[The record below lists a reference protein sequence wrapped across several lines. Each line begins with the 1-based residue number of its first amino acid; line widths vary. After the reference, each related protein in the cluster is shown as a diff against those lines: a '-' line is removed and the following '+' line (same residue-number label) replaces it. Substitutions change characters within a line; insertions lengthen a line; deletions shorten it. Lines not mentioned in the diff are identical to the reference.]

1 MCDLGIFNGH
11 AVELAD
17 GTVFDSDQEQ
27 PFLFTRKEYYALD
40 DAGFFRDQRI
50 QLIGG
55 VILQEGR
62 MNTPHAVAVTLAQVA
77 LPIAFGNGFHVRVQ
91 LPLTLSNYSEPHPD
105 LVIVT
110 GSPRDYL
117 VEHPKTAALVV
128 EVSESTLE
136 EDTHTKM
143 SLYAAAGIA
152 EYWVIDTSGRVLVF
166 RNPHPETGQPFGH
179 AYARVTAH
187 SRDDVRIPLA
197 APEARVKVADLLP

>member
-1 MCDLGIFNGH
+1 MCELGIFNGH
-11 AVELAD
+11 AIELAD
-17 GTVFDSDQEQ
+17 GTVFDSVQEQ
-27 PFLFTRKEYYALD
+27 PFLFTRKEYYALY

-62 MNTPHAVAVTLAQVA
+62 MNTPHAVCIRLATIA
-77 LPIAFGNGFHVRVQ
+77 LERVFGAGFDCRVQ

-117 VEHPKTAALVV
+117 AEHPKTAVLVV

-152 EYWVIDTSGRVLVF
+152 EYWVIDTTGRVLVF
-166 RNPHPETGQPFGH
+166 RNPQPETGQPFGF
-179 AYARVTAH
+179 AYARVSAH
-187 SRDDVRIPLA
+187 GRDDVIIPLA
-197 APEARVKVADLLP
+197 APTARVKVADLLP